1 MQVLTVR
8 GLFPGTANPLSST
21 RGVWSLPKNER
32 GLEVARVAQSSGRTI
47 EENFMPAVQID

>member
-1 MQVLTVR
+1 MQVLTIR
-8 GLFPGTANPLSST
+8 GLFPGTAIPLSST
-21 RGVWSLPKNER
+21 RGLWSLPKNER